1 MADRKV
7 SELSA
12 ASALS
17 GTELVLLVQGGS
29 SVRSTTQ
36 AIADLAPIPTTIDLE
51 DTGGDHSL
59 TLESAEDLSANRTF
73 ELVVN
78 DADRR
83 LTLGGD
89 TVLGGGTMV
98 DLDDAQTLD
107 NKTLSTLRTSV
118 QSLSGAGAVNVTTS
132 TTKLTT
138 TGADALTL
146 PDGAEGQIKSIVMI
160 VDGGDGT
167 LTPTN
172 LGNGS
177 TITFDAVGDSVLL
190 QFLSGEWWVIAN
202 NGCTVA

>member
-17 GTELVLLVQGGS
+17 GTELVLLVQGGA
-29 SVRSTTQ
+29 SVRGTTQ
-36 AIADLAPIPTTIDLE
+36 DIANLAPIPTTIDLA
-51 DTGGDHSL
+51 DTGGDHDL
-59 TLESAEDLSANRTF
+59 TLESAEDLSANRTL
-73 ELVVN
+73 ELVVS

-83 LTLGGD
+83 LTINGD

-118 QSLSGAGAVNVTTS
+118 QTLTGPGAVNVTTGL
-132 TTKLTT
+132 TKLTT

-146 PDGAEGQIKSIVMI
+146 ADGADGQMKAIIMI

-172 LGNGS
+172 FGNGT
-177 TITFDAVGDSVLL
+177 TITFNDAGDSCLL
-190 QFLSGEWWVIAN
+190 MFTNAKWYVVSN

>member
-17 GTELVLLVQGGS
+17 GTELVLLVQGGA
-29 SVRSTTQ
+29 SVRGTTQ
-36 AIADLAPIPTTIDLE
+36 DIANLAPIPTTIDLA
-51 DTGGDHSL
+51 DTGGDHDL
-59 TLESAEDLSANRTF
+59 TLESAEDLSANRTL
-73 ELVVN
+73 ELVVG

-83 LTLGGD
+83 LTINGD

-118 QSLSGAGAVNVTTS
+118 QTLTGPGAVNVTTGL
-132 TTKLTT
+132 TKLTT

-146 PDGAEGQIKSIVMI
+146 ADGADGQMKAIIMI

-172 LGNGS
+172 FGNGT
-177 TITFDAVGDSVLL
+177 TITFNDAGDSCLL
-190 QFLSGEWWVIAN
+190 MFTNAKWYVVSN